1 MKQFYIEEWKWF
13 KAKFLKIFIFVFI
26 IFVLGALLS
35 HVFFVNHPDQAQKKY
50 VDSVKKDVEKFPMQV
65 ATFKFFWTIFL
76 RNSRALLICIL
87 IGLIPFLFLPIFI
100 TFINSLGIG
109 LLTSVVHLDVFQ
121 IEGFNKVVP
130 VLLFFIA
137 PHGIFELPAIFYA
150 TSLGIYL
157 TFQVSKRILLYPSG
171 EESLFPLFKRIFKTW
186 EGVIIPLLLVAAI
199 IESFV
204 TLFLIKIFLEH

>member
-26 IFVLGALLS
+26 IFVLTAVSSHVLLVKNPEKAHEAFVDLAKKLNAKSSMQVTGLKRCLALFLNNVTVSLLS
-35 HVFFVNHPDQAQKKY
+35 
-50 VDSVKKDVEKFPMQV
+50 
-65 ATFKFFWTIFL
+65 I
-76 RNSRALLICIL
+76 LL
-87 IGLIPFLFLPIFI
+87 GLIPFLFISIFG
-100 TFINSLGIG
+100 TFINSFYFGVLTSMAYLEGFKIAPG
-109 LLTSVVHLDVFQ
+109 LLVGIL
-121 IEGFNKVVP
+121 
-130 VLLFFIA
+130 

-157 TFQVSKRILLYPSG
+157 TFQISKRILLYPSG

-186 EGVIIPLLLVAAI
+186 VGVIIPLLLVAAI

-204 TLFLIKIFLEH
+204 TLFLIKIFLER